1 MKIGSSTASI
11 PNPTPLLFLITATAI
26 VLWPDASG
34 VTALLVGAAIAVPIA
49 AFWLSYSAIGA
60 IVALIVASAAPRLF
74 VEIGGLKARPEHLV
88 CGMLSISIL
97 FLWKKRSQP
106 VRWIWPDYLLMAYA
120 ALNLYSSLFMSI
132 EPRQTIKWALQQVL
146 IILAYYFL
154 RVLIQD
160 RAGLHKAVMAL
171 LAAGAVAVTYGILCF
186 YSNLIFG
193 TEFGMTMG
201 QYGDTSAPYGL
212 QYEAN
217 LLGSYSGALSVM
229 MLVMYL
235 YERRRTFLV
244 GFALALAG
252 MAISLSRGA
261 LGATLV
267 GLAVTAFFAARK
279 GLLTRKS
286 GISIA
291 KATLCALLVVLPA
304 VIPQYTERFN
314 TMDIGEPAVDPNT
327 LTRIV
332 QITSAFEEVLK
343 HPLLG
348 GGTSSFQLAF
358 DWQSLGEDWED
369 QGWIGN
375 TEMRVLHDTGIIGLV
390 IFIAFLISLYRQS
403 RRVLKVESNP
413 ELVALLASALVYCI
427 SFQATEGTLLAFS
440 WVHLGLIGC
449 AVSIF
454 FASKPEYGNKL
465 TELPRINSE

>member
-11 PNPTPLLFLITATAI
+11 PNPTPLLFLITATV
-26 VLWPDASG
+26 VLFWPDASG
-34 VTALLVGAAIAVPIA
+34 VTALVAVAAIAVPIA
-49 AFWLSYSAIGA
+49 AFWLSYSAAGA
-60 IVALIVASAAPRLF
+60 IIALIIASSAPRLF
-74 VEIGGLKARPEHLV
+74 VEIGGLKARPEHFV
-88 CGMLSISIL
+88 CGILCISIF

-120 ALNLYSSLFMSI
+120 AMNIFTSLFMSI

-146 IILAYYFL
+146 IILTYFFL

-160 RAGLHKAVMAL
+160 RKDLRKAFMAML
-171 LAAGAVAVTYGILCF
+171 VVGAVAVVYGIICF
-186 YSNLIFG
+186 YSNLLFG
-193 TEFGMTMG
+193 TEFGMTIG

-217 LLGSYSGALSVM
+217 LLGSTGGALSVM
-229 MLVMYL
+229 MLIMYL
-235 YERRRTFLV
+235 YERRRRFLV
-244 GFALALAG
+244 GFALAFAG

-261 LGATLV
+261 LGATV
-267 GLAVTAFFAARK
+267 IGLGAVAIFGLRK
-279 GLLTRKS
+279 GLLRREVVM
-286 GISIA
+286 SIG

-304 VIPQYTERFN
+304 VVPQYTERFN

-332 QITSAFEEVLK
+332 QVSSAFEEVLK
-343 HPLLG
+343 HPVFG
-348 GGTSSFQLAF
+348 GGTSSFQLEF

-375 TEMRVLHDTGIIGLV
+375 TEMRVLHDTGIVGLM
-390 IFIAFLISLYRQS
+390 IFSGFVLSLFRRS
-403 RRVLKVESNP
+403 RKVLKLGPNP
-413 ELVALLASALVYCI
+413 ILIALLASALVYCI

-449 AVSIF
+449 AIGISVASEAEDGKETQQTVSD
-454 FASKPEYGNKL
+454 
-465 TELPRINSE
+465 

>member
-11 PNPTPLLFLITATAI
+11 PNPTPLLFLVTATALL
-26 VLWPDASG
+26 LWPDASG
-34 VTALLVGAAIAVPIA
+34 VTALLVGAAVTVPIA
-49 AFWLSYSAIGA
+49 AFWLSYSAVGA
-60 IVALIVASAAPRLF
+60 SVALIIGAAIPRLY
-74 VEIGGLKARPEHLV
+74 VEIGGLKARPEHV
-88 CGMLSISIL
+88 ICGILCISIL
-97 FLWKKRSQP
+97 FLRKKRSQP
-106 VRWIWPDYLLMAYA
+106 VQWIWPDYLLMAYA
-120 ALNLYSSLFMSI
+120 ALNLFSSLFMSI

-146 IILAYYFL
+146 IILAYFFL

-160 RAGLHKAVMAL
+160 REGLRKAFMAL
-171 LAAGAVAVTYGILCF
+171 LAVGAVTVAYGIICF
-186 YSNLIFG
+186 YSNLIFR

-201 QYGDTSAPYGL
+201 QYGDTPAPYGL

-235 YERRRTFLV
+235 YDRRRRFLA

-261 LGATLV
+261 LGATLI
-267 GLAVTAFFAARK
+267 GLSAVAIFSLK
-279 GLLTRKS
+279 KKLLTRQVLLS
-286 GISIA
+286 VA
-291 KATLCALLVVLPA
+291 QATLCALLIVLPS
-304 VIPQYTERFN
+304 VVPQYAERFN

-332 QITSAFEEVLK
+332 QVSSAFDEVLK
-343 HPLLG
+343 HPFLG

-358 DWQSLGEDWED
+358 DWQSLGEEWEE

-375 TEMRVLHDTGIIGLV
+375 TEMRVLHDTGIVGLLV
-390 IFIAFLISLYRQS
+390 FVAFLVFLYRLS
-403 RRVLKVESNP
+403 RKVLKAGPYP

-449 AVSIF
+449 AISIF
-454 FASKPEYGNKL
+454 LASKKTYGKE
-465 TELPRINSE
+465 TRQAVSG